1 MPKLVVA
8 FVFEF
13 VLAFVGRKGA
23 GCNDSWEARKPVPI
37 SIIGLMGRKR

>member
-1 MPKLVVA
+1 MYLPKLVVA

-23 GCNDSWEARKPVPI
+23 GCNDSCGARKPVPI
-37 SIIGLMGRKR
+37 SKPALL